1 MTTPIASASSAFRRR
16 FSTRGRNARRDAL
29 TVAGAPAFGDVGL
42 PVRGER
48 PTAYDCVLNTGRSAA
63 SAHPTCKKRR
73 PPTPAGR
80 GPPSPQNRRLVR
92 ASSLSG
98 MLPFFRRSCLSST
111 ARRSGS
117 FGRVGCTL
125 MRSAAADGSFGS
137 TFEQSS
143 SQGPAGLVVQ
153 PVASSDPAVG
163 EGGPLS
169 FLSRARASSPR
180 TVFSGTTWI
189 VPRSASS

>member
-29 TVAGAPAFGDVGL
+29 TVAEAPAFGDVGS

-63 SAHPTCKKRR
+63 SAHPTCQKRR

-80 GPPSPQNRRLVR
+80 GPRSPQNRRLVR

-98 MLPFFRRSCLSST
+98 ILPSNFSRSCLSST
-111 ARRSGS
+111 ARRSRS
-117 FGRVGCTL
+117 FGRVVCTL
-125 MRSAAADGSFGS
+125 MRSAAAARSFGS

-143 SQGPAGLVVQ
+143 SQGPAGLVSQ
-153 PVASSDPAVG
+153 LVASSDPAVR
-163 EGGPLS
+163 EVGPLS
-169 FLSRARASSPR
+169 F
-180 TVFSGTTWI
+180 
-189 VPRSASS
+189 